1 MKFATKLTLS
11 TLMVA
16 AGSAFIAPPAH
27 ADGRHTEQLNSQFQP
42 STRTRAEVAAEARE
56 ANRRGQLAP
65 RTVHVDIPV
74 HAPAVDM
81 CLVVLEGQGEV
92 VAGPRRE
99 AIGPGS
105 IVIVAAGQDR
115 GIKATTRLVAVH
127 LVSPPPTE
135 QDHSAVMAG
144 LQRGE
149 WP

>member
-1 MKFATKLTLS
+1 MEPTILADYQQAVSFQAGRFSPVMLGGTERMRVVLTCFE
-11 TLMVA
+11 
-16 AGSAFIAPPAH
+16 AG
-27 ADGRHTEQLNSQFQP
+27 QF
-42 STRTRAEVAAEARE
+42 
-56 ANRRGQLAP
+56 
-65 RTVHVDIPV
+65 IPV